1 MSTSNIKLSIDSEIA
16 ADFRESFQ
24 DNYESVANSIVLLE
38 ENPKDLS
45 SIDAVFRALHTIKG
59 NTTMCQLD
67 ELASFSHA
75 IEDVVSAMHEETL
88 SFSAILGEML
98 LVALD
103 KVKELS
109 EVIFENK
116 ELDKNL
122 LHTAKQQ
129 LNNIKSAKQADA
141 DKQANTVIALLTH
154 DKVDDKHSVFVKAV
168 QDQQTDTENDTLIS
182 YETPQELLAS
192 LNYFKYLISMLDSK
206 LKYWQNR
213 TTRTL
218 PLALAI
224 NHELSDSVADHQL
237 AAAVYMHDIAHAFL
251 NDSLTL
257 KIGKFDEADKTLIRT
272 HPSISADLVALIPGW
287 TECVTIIRQHHE
299 HWDGSGYPTGIK
311 GDDICIGAQILA
323 IVDAYESM
331 THPRADRQFKRSV
344 LRAVTEISNQSGKQ
358 FSPRVTKLA
367 FKIIKQFIAAKP

>member
-1 MSTSNIKLSIDSEIA
+1 MSTSNIKLSIDGEIA

-24 DNYESVANSIVLLE
+24 DNYESIANSIVLLE
-38 ENPKDLS
+38 GNPGDIS

-75 IEDVVSAMHEETL
+75 IEDVVSAMREGQLH
-88 SFSAILGEML
+88 FSPVLGEML

-109 EVIFENK
+109 ELIFE
-116 ELDKNL
+116 DKTFDNNL
-122 LHTAKQQ
+122 LDTIKQK
-129 LNNIKSAKQADA
+129 LNDLKSAKQAEA
-141 DKQANTVIALLTH
+141 EIQASEVIANLTH
-154 DKVDDKHSVFVKAV
+154 DKVGGKHALFVKADH
-168 QDQQTDTENDTLIS
+168 DQQPETKSETQVS
-182 YETPQELLAS
+182 YETPKELLAS

-206 LKYWQNR
+206 LTYWQNR

-224 NHELSDSVADHQL
+224 NHELADSVADHQL

-257 KIGKFDEADKTLIRT
+257 KTGKFDEADKTLIRT
-272 HPSISADLVALIPGW
+272 HPSTSADLVALIPGW
-287 TECVTIIRQHHE
+287 EECVTIIRQHHE

-311 GDDICIGAQILA
+311 GDNICVGAQILA

-358 FSPRVTKLA
+358 FSPRVTKVA
-367 FKIIKQFIAAKP
+367 FKIIKRFIAAKS